1 MDPLD
6 GSVKWDS
13 VLKRDWFP
21 QYKEPKADNFDLSF
35 IPDPSDGSIY
45 YFDRS
50 ESVYGEQV
58 IRKMG
63 MTIQEMIESSPTK
76 ADDGKLY
83 VGDKKDNWQILD
95 STTGDIIQRID
106 QGGDSTITTPI
117 PLHHEKLFVGY
128 TVYSLTIFDSN
139 TNEVKWNLTYSELA
153 AKDLELTNPQIRIE
167 VCSNCGTIVAKNFL
181 DNTIKWQA
189 NFGYPIIGAYNI
201 YNGGLFKFP
210 FQSFDSGY
218 FEPFRPKDTRSL
230 QVYVGLYGKKFYVL
244 NSMAPHYMIA
254 EMPPLT
260 DSGTNQL
267 GYYPLPAMDLKPM
280 PPDKVKLLPGKADV
294 CASPE
299 NSHGSSINIKPD
311 NGKLINCPAPEIP
324 SRDLPGVS
332 ATERKDAAVQ
342 VEVLTSSGNKVFE
355 SEPLGIFARLKG
367 IGFLADYFFIFLPS
381 HSAFAFYLQ
390 HLICFFVRKILSS
403 TSFNFEKQNCH
414 FFYLSVMGYVCSIV
428 LFSCMKS
435 SGEP

>member
-1 MDPLD
+1 MLQTIDGRLHAVDPLD

-58 IRKMG
+58 ILKMG

-106 QGGDSTITTPI
+106 QGGDSTIATPI

-244 NSMAPHYMIA
+244 NSMAPNYMMLP

-294 CASPE
+294 CGSPE
-299 NSHGSSINIKPD
+299 NSHGSNINIKRD
-311 NGKLINCPAPEIP
+311 SDKLINCPAPEIP
-324 SRDLPGVS
+324 SRDLPGIS

-367 IGFLADYFFIFLPS
+367 IGFLADS
-381 HSAFAFYLQ
+381 HCYVISISFRICMLYAAHYM
-390 HLICFFVRKILSS
+390 LIC
-403 TSFNFEKQNCH
+403 
-414 FFYLSVMGYVCSIV
+414 
-428 LFSCMKS
+428 
-435 SGEP
+435 